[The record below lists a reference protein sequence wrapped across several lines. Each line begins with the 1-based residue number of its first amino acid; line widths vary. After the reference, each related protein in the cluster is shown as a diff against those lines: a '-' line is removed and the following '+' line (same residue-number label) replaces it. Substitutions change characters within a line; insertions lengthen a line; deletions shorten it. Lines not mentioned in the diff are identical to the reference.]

1 MKTLLLLMT
10 FLLIQTS
17 LFSQDTY
24 PKKLV
29 IGGDTVVAITQEQS
43 REMTKAFIE
52 LNYLGEMVD
61 SLEQKVIYLQS
72 NRVNDSTIIGNLGQQ
87 IVSLNE
93 INANCELEKER
104 LLDDLSKT
112 DKELVKEQSKNKLQ
126 NIGLGLLA
134 ALAIILSIT
143 GSK

>member
-1 MKTLLLLMT
+1 M
-10 FLLIQTS
+10 IQTS
-17 LFSQDTY
+17 LSSQNSY

-29 IGGDTVVAITQEQS
+29 IEGDTVVAITQDQS

-52 LNYLGEMVD
+52 LNYLGELTD
-61 SLEQKVIYLQS
+61 SLEQKVVYLQS
-72 NRVNDSTIIGNLGQQ
+72 NRANDSTIIGNLGQQ

-112 DKELVKEQSKNKLQ
+112 DKELVKEKRKNKFQ
-126 NIGLGLLA
+126 NIGLGVLA

-143 GSK
+143 NGN